1 MKDNPFFNEVRM
13 NKSILA
19 IGCSLAAIMSV
30 GAQAYADSSC
40 EPACKPVCKPCKP
53 PFCRSPCQCNCPPC
67 EPRDYCC
74 DPFQIGDEELPCK
87 CCPAAYNAAAA
98 TEVNGWDVFVEGSF
112 IYWRADQD
120 NMDIAKSAVFVP
132 GIGGSLLIPSTDTR
146 IAFAKT
152 DYKPGFKIG
161 LGFESSC
168 DGWVFAVDYTRLHQ
182 QTHATKGAPFEGVA
196 IGDSGVWVPNDY
208 FTNVLPVTDIASP

>member
-1 MKDNPFFNEVRM
+1 M
-13 NKSILA
+13 NKCILA
-19 IGCSLAAIMSV
+19 LGCSLAAIISV

-40 EPACKPVCKPCKP
+40 EPACKP

-98 TEVNGWDVFVEGSF
+98 TEVDGWDVFVEGSF

-120 NMDIAKSAVFVP
+120 NMDVAKSAVFVP
-132 GIGGSLLIPSTDTR
+132 AVVGVSDAFLLPADDTR
-146 IAFAKT
+146 ISFVK
-152 DYKPGFKIG
+152 DKYKPGFKVG

-168 DGWVFAVDYTRLHQ
+168 DGWVFAIDYTRLHQ
-182 QTHATKGAPFEGVA
+182 QLHTSKAAPSGTGDGDADPDDVA
-196 IGDSGVWVPNDY
+196 VGNVWVPNDY
-208 FTNVLPVTDIASP
+208 FTNLANITAVTAPLEA